1 MKCKHSTT
9 PHSLSRLIEIYKFIF
24 CLILC
29 FLFCFLGFPPRLIGK
44 TGPLLDYLW
53 GCVSFYNTEALF
65 INLLVY
71 LNKSIW
77 TLREVIYTKI
87 ALLYSSNPD
96 IRKKFHNLRSLGQ
109 KKKKTFLRASACLRA
124 HVYKHLPVPVCVL
137 PPSCHTLEGRGV
149 EGSPPE
155 SCVYLGFF

>member
-9 PHSLSRLIEIYKFIF
+9 PHSQSSLIEIYKFIF

-96 IRKKFHNLRSLGQ
+96 IRKEFHNLRSLGQ
-109 KKKKTFLRASACLRA
+109 KKKKVFCVYVHVFVRTFINISQSAFAC
-124 HVYKHLPVPVCVL
+124 YL
-137 PPSCHTLEGRGV
+137 PPATHSKAEASRDRPQRAVFT
-149 EGSPPE
+149 
-155 SCVYLGFF
+155 

>member
-1 MKCKHSTT
+1 MLFILFSRIPSKTDRKDRATSG
-9 PHSLSRLIEIYKFIF
+9 LSVRM
-24 CLILC
+24 C
-29 FLFCFLGFPPRLIGK
+29 
-44 TGPLLDYLW
+44 
-53 GCVSFYNTEALF
+53 FYNTEALF

-77 TLREVIYTKI
+77 TLREAIYTRI

-96 IRKKFHNLRSLGQ
+96 SRKKFHNLRSLGQ
-109 KKKKTFLRASACLRA
+109 KKKKSFLRASACLRA
-124 HVYKHLPVPVCVL
+124 HVYKHLPVRVCVL

-155 SCVYLGFF
+155 SCVYLGFFLSRRHV